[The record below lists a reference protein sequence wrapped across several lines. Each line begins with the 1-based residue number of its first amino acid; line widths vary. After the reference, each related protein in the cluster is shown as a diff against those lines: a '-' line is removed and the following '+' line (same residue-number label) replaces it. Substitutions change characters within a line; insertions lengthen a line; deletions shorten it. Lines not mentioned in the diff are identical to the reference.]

1 MKLTTMNRKRLE
13 AEILRKLAR
22 HKYWGEKHT
31 SIDNV
36 PKSFKSHLSKEVTK
50 VTKSLITEGYI
61 IQKQTS
67 YGLQI
72 SLNPR
77 KSTEIKQK
85 IREFFT
91 EEYLR

>member
-1 MKLTTMNRKRLE
+1 MKLATVNRKRLE
-13 AEILRKLAR
+13 ADILRKLAR

-31 SIDNV
+31 SFDNV
-36 PKSFKSHLSKEVTK
+36 PKSFKPYLSKEVTR
-50 VTKSLITEGYI
+50 VTKSLIKEGYVT
-61 IQKQTS
+61 QKQTS

-72 SLNPR
+72 SLNPK

>member
-1 MKLTTMNRKRLE
+1 MKLTTVNRKRLE

-22 HKYWGEKHT
+22 YKYWGDKHT
-31 SIDNV
+31 PIDNV
-36 PKSFKSHLSKEVTK
+36 SKSFKLHLSKEVTR
-50 VTKSLITEGYI
+50 VTKSFIKEGYI

-77 KSTEIKQK
+77 KSVEIKQR